1 MAKKAESNTDAVSAS
16 STIKTEPFVKSRKRT
31 SLDEF
36 AITHR
41 LRPEMKAG
49 FKVWLKGE
57 LHHFDDEWE
66 TLFKNY
72 TNRQLK

>member
-1 MAKKAESNTDAVSAS
+1 MAKKAESTTDVAKAS
-16 STIKTEPFVKSRKRT
+16 STAKTQLFVKSRKRT
-31 SLDEF
+31 SLKEF
-36 AITHR
+36 AITHG

-49 FKVWLKGE
+49 FKMWLKGE
-57 LHHFDDEWE
+57 LHHFNDEWE

>member
-1 MAKKAESNTDAVSAS
+1 MAKKVEPNTDVDTAS
-16 STIKTEPFVKSRKRT
+16 STIKNEPFVKSRKRT

-36 AITHR
+36 AIIHN

-49 FKVWLKGE
+49 FKVWLKGK
-57 LHHFDDEWE
+57 LFHFDDEWE

-72 TNRQLK
+72 TNRQLG